1 MTIFTDQRERTR
13 FLKFIAVGAIGF
25 LIDFGLVNLLSHFL
39 NMWLVLAG
47 TISFTCAVVSNFI
60 WNRYWTYPDS
70 RSRPIG
76 HQLVMFFVVN
86 VAGLAIRVPILW
98 LLEPPLRNFFAT
110 LSWKVPF
117 TPAVLARNLTLMVA
131 VTIVLLWN
139 FFVNRYWTYNDVD
152 REKSPAQR

>member
-1 MTIFTDQRERTR
+1 MTIFTDRLERTR
-13 FLKFIAVGAIGF
+13 FFKFIAVGAIGF
-25 LIDFGLVNLLSHFL
+25 VIDFGVVNLLSHFL
-39 NMWLVLAG
+39 DMWLVLAG

-70 RSRPIG
+70 RSRPLA

-98 LLEPPLRNFFAT
+98 LLEPPLRGFFT
-110 LSWKVPF
+110 GLSWKLPF
-117 TPAVLARNLTLMVA
+117 TPATLARNLNLMVA
-131 VTIVLLWN
+131 VCIVLLWN

-152 REKSPAQR
+152 Q